1 MYVPAP
7 EEANDRAGGTLP
19 NKVVEH
25 AQLLPDGH
33 LRISIGGIVGR
44 GGDRQ
49 KGKVRT
55 KEQTDTKVAGVMCSC
70 ISRILGMQF
79 QIRLKLCARG
89 SQVAIRE

>member
-44 GGDRQ
+44 GGGGEHGGWGGIGKKAKSGQKNRQ
-49 KGKVRT
+49 T
-55 KEQTDTKVAGVMCSC
+55 P
-70 ISRILGMQF
+70 
-79 QIRLKLCARG
+79 KLQG
-89 SQVAIRE
+89 